1 MVKRILL
8 ASLFLFMPLFA
19 NGMVIGS
26 DINEKNIP
34 LNLNVLD
41 SSFEQVFDDSGVGFK
56 VYKEL
61 GFKVY
66 KERFYNDFYA
76 NVSIPFSM
84 KDLFNICVNS
94 TKETSKCTDFVKV
107 YMNQISK
114 FSSVRETDLN
124 EKNLSL
130 DVEKMDSAFEQVFDD
145 GGLGFKVEQV
155 FDDGGL
161 GFKVYKERF
170 YNDFYANVSIPFS
183 MKDLFNICV
192 NSTKETSKC
201 TDFVRIY
208 SAKPLKLEEVI
219 KNNI

>member
-41 SSFEQVFDDSGVGFK
+41 SSFEQVFDDSGV
-56 VYKEL
+56 

-145 GGLGFKVEQV
+145 GGLGFKV
-155 FDDGGL
+155 
-161 GFKVYKERF
+161 YKERF

>member
-41 SSFEQVFDDSGVGFK
+41 SSFEQVFDDGGV
-56 VYKEL
+56 

-145 GGLGFKVEQV
+145 GGLGFKV
-155 FDDGGL
+155 
-161 GFKVYKERF
+161 YKERF